1 MKWVA
6 VGDVGNNRERKKKK
20 KKKHRE
26 REAETQRG
34 ESTEHEKVEG
44 GEEKA
49 MGSKNL
55 IHA

>member
-1 MKWVA
+1 MVTW
-6 VGDVGNNRERKKKK
+6 GTIEREKKRKKT
-20 KKKHRE
+20 KHRE